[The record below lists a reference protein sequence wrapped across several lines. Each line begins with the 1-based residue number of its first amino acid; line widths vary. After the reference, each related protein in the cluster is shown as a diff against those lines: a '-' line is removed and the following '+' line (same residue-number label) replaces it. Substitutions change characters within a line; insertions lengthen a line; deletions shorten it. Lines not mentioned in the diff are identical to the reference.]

1 MAADS
6 GRDDGRAAA
15 TGVIRFLLDG
25 DVVEIPNPRPTRSVL
40 CWLREERGRCGT
52 KEGCAEG
59 DCGACTVVVGELAEG
74 GTFGA
79 D

>member
-40 CWLREERGRCGT
+40 C
-52 KEGCAEG
+52 
-59 DCGACTVVVGELAEG
+59 
-74 GTFGA
+74 
-79 D
+79 